1 MPAKRP
7 GARGCLA
14 VRFPLVLSVCQC
26 LNPDMPKAY
35 PAELREV
42 VKAMFLSGVRP
53 ETIAAE
59 NSLSVAIVHKWAS
72 RYKWTTAR
80 DKAKTVIRKTGE
92 ASLAR
97 QAAADIGAASAN
109 VRASLAGAL
118 EKQAAALAATE
129 PKAAD
134 LANTRER
141 QGAAAV
147 AKTIAEAAEKVFQW
161 GEASRPG
168 LVLSVKLGA
177 DILSKPATGSVIDLQ
192 PEAESAN
199 PLQLQAGQ
207 LNATNIVRNNPAPA
221 AGEPGQ
227 SIPEP
232 GAAPAASPGPEP
244 GA

>member
-1 MPAKRP
+1 
-7 GARGCLA
+7 
-14 VRFPLVLSVCQC
+14 
-26 LNPDMPKAY
+26 MPKAH
-35 PAELREV
+35 PVELREV
-42 VKAMFLSGVRP
+42 VKSMFLSGIRP

-59 NSLSVAIVHKWAS
+59 NALSVAIVHKWAS
-72 RYKWTTAR
+72 RYKWTKAR
-80 DKAKTVIRKTGE
+80 DKAKAVIRKTGE

-97 QAAADIGAASAN
+97 QAADDIGAASAN

-129 PKAAD
+129 PSAKD

-147 AKTIAEAAEKVFQW
+147 AKTLAEAAEKVFQW
-161 GEASRPG
+161 GETSRPG

-177 DILSKPATGSVIDLQ
+177 DIASKATTGSVIDLQ
-192 PEAESAN
+192 PEPDQSN

-232 GAAPAASPGPEP
+232 GAAPADSPGPT
-244 GA
+244 GAA